1 MENSWNRGIMMTKSR
16 LFIGIILLSTVTI
29 FSGACAQQPAPT
41 PTPPVIYSIPELKY
55 LLLSNFDPVFYVDPD
70 FYPVAREGQ
79 EEKNALEQFPTIS
92 ANTAEFSAILKH
104 LGLPNKGEYTSEEK
118 LLIYREHKKLTLAVE
133 MTASGDTYHF
143 ILRVGEGQGER
154 IEGTITMSGEIKVLK
169 REPSFNT
176 YPICLAK
183 GTLIDTPGGPLP
195 VEQLRKGMSVWT
207 VDDSGKRI
215 AAAVV
220 ETAMTAVPS
229 SFQVVMVKLNDG
241 RTVTASWGHPTV
253 EGRALGNYQVGDTLD
268 GTLVIAV
275 EHVVYNDG
283 VTYDLL
289 PAGST
294 GLYWA
299 NGISLKSTL
308 ATN

>member
-1 MENSWNRGIMMTKSR
+1 MERGIMMAKSR
-16 LFIGIILLSTVTI
+16 LFIGIILLSIVTI
-29 FSGACAQQPAPT
+29 LGGACAQQLTPT
-41 PTPPVIYSIPELKY
+41 PTPQVIYLIPELKY
-55 LLLSNFDPVFYVDPD
+55 LLISNFDQVFYVDPD

-79 EEKNALEQFPTIS
+79 EEKNSLEQFPIIS
-92 ANTAEFSAILKH
+92 ANTTEFSAILKH
-104 LGLPNKGEYTSEEK
+104 LGLPNKGEYTNEEK
-118 LLIYREHKKLTLAVE
+118 LRIYREHKKLTLAVE
-133 MTASGDTYHF
+133 VTASGDTYHF

-154 IEGTITMSGEIKVLK
+154 IEGTITRSGEIQVLK

-183 GTLIDTPGGPLP
+183 GTLIDTPSGPVP
-195 VEQLRKGMSVWT
+195 VEQFRKGMTVWT

-220 ETAMTAVPS
+220 ETAVTSVPS
-229 SFQVVMVKLNDG
+229 SFQVVMVRLDDG
-241 RTVTASWGHPTV
+241 RTVTASWSHPTV

-268 GTLVIAV
+268 GALVIAV
-275 EHVVYNDG
+275 EHVIYNGDA
-283 VTYDLL
+283 THDLL

-299 NGISLKSTL
+299 NGILLKSTL